1 MSRLTD
7 VVSDGRG
14 GVFATSLPKDDLGDG
29 LTQPGIVFLD
39 IDGSQ
44 LRTATQFLAALG
56 EQLLVPDLA
65 EAEDWNY
72 LDECLVDLDEFP
84 TAESFVVFFDQFQHL
99 ARAEP
104 AKWATILEVFAHAVE
119 QGRGRQ
125 KPMFIFLRGEGLPKD
140 FPMIDRT

>member
-56 EQLLVPDLA
+56 EQLKVPDLA
-65 EAEDWNY
+65 EAEDWDY

-84 TAESFVVFFDQFQHL
+84 VAESFTIFFDQFQHL
-99 ARAEP
+99 AMAEP
-104 AKWATILEVFAHAVE
+104 RKWETILWAFGHAVE
-119 QGRGRQ
+119 AGQKRR
-125 KPMFIFLRGEGLPKD
+125 KPMYIFLRGKPAPEGLQV
-140 FPMIDRT
+140 I